1 MMSSKSKR
9 ELVRTVSPRY
19 VTATGTEKARIL
31 DEFVATTGYHRKY
44 ALTLLNHPPRQRRTP
59 VNRSRQRIYTP
70 AVERALVTLWQVA
83 GCLCA
88 KRLVPFL
95 PDLIE
100 AMEGGE
106 LALDPDTRDLL
117 LTLSVATADRL
128 LAPAR
133 RAHPAARSLTKP
145 GTLLRQRIP
154 IRTFADWD
162 DLRQKNWA
170 IVRQIVGYERYEGQA
185 ACDALNALYLT
196 VRAVVNYFQP
206 LVRLVGKERVGSN
219 V

>member
-1 MMSSKSKR
+1 MMSSTSKR

-19 VTATGTEKARIL
+19 VTATGTEKTRIL

-44 ALTLLNHPPRQRRTP
+44 ALTLLNHPPRARATP
-59 VNRSRQRIYTP
+59 ATRARQRIYTP

-100 AMEGGE
+100 AMERGGE
-106 LALDPDTRDLL
+106 LALDPDTRGLL

-162 DLRQKNWA
+162 DLRP
-170 IVRQIVGYERYEGQA
+170 GFCE
-185 ACDALNALYLT
+185 
-196 VRAVVNYFQP
+196 VRAPFGWHSGAW
-206 LVRLVGKERVGSN
+206 R
-219 V
+219 